1 MIQFKGAIGCCPKW
15 YLDDDSSIL
24 ESLHVSEKMK
34 VRPDGA
40 QFDGTLLGNGLTGDD
55 VSVFHHYGIMQD

>member
-1 MIQFKGAIGCCPKW
+1 
-15 YLDDDSSIL
+15 
-24 ESLHVSEKMK
+24 MK